1 MLVHQL
7 NRLRQT
13 QIPTTTGVYP
23 ITITYPSSGNYP
35 DNDLQEWY
43 FFPETDGNKLV
54 FTMDSINTE
63 SPTDTVQV
71 SEYAIPLYV
80 LAQPILQS
88 YVGTSIGTPVETSVG
103 FRVRFVSDA
112 SINSTGF
119 TFTISEVSGGT
130 SALTSLDYPSG
141 VGNYPSNDQKIW
153 RISNGTTSFS
163 AFTTESGFDFL
174 RVYEITDL
182 TSAPTLLQ
190 TLSGTILPSDII
202 SSNELIMY
210 FSSDGGVENTGFILN
225 VT

>member
-7 NRLRQT
+7 NRLRQV
-13 QIPTTTGVYP
+13 QIPTTIGVYP
-23 ITITYPSSGNYP
+23 ITITYPTSGNYP
-35 DNDLQEWY
+35 NNDLQEWY

-54 FTMDSINTE
+54 FTMNSIDTE
-63 SPTDTVQV
+63 APTDNVIV
-71 SEYAIPLYV
+71 SEFAIPL
-80 LAQPILQS
+80 LETSQPNLQVYNGVS
-88 YVGTSIGTPVETSVG
+88 VGTPVETSVG
-103 FRVRFVSDA
+103 FRVRFVSDSA
-112 SINSTGF
+112 VNATGF

-130 SALTSLDYPSG
+130 TALTSLDYPTG
-141 VGNYPSNDQKIW
+141 AGNYPSNDRQIW
-153 RISNGTTSFS
+153 RLSEGTTSFS
-163 AFTTESGFDFL
+163 AFATESGFDFL

-190 TLSGTILPSDII
+190 TLSGTTLPSDII